1 MTVVGT
7 ALIDNTG
14 LNHKQ
19 ELCVHKKAPLV
30 ADEAMIY
37 IIKVNTFCSSVHYPH
52 LPTNKFLR
60 FFLILKIPVVAWNVV
75 VTM

>member
-7 ALIDNTG
+7 ALLDNTG

-30 ADEAMIY
+30 EDEAMIY
-37 IIKVNTFCSSVHYPH
+37 IIKVNT
-52 LPTNKFLR
+52 
-60 FFLILKIPVVAWNVV
+60 
-75 VTM
+75 